1 MVNICVPRKGD
12 GTFDSLES
20 FTIVSEYEYPHRS
33 SYRKARNAS
42 QGGDCIVE
50 RRKMIESR
58 NNTQILCFA
67 LNSPVPAKAL
77 SISNVPTNAE
87 SPTQVLLIHQT
98 SKTNSR
104 RCLKSAGIKTMISRL
119 PQSAGPLV

>member
-1 MVNICVPRKGD
+1 MVHICVPRKGN

-20 FTIVSEYEYPHRS
+20 FTVVSEYEYPHCS
-33 SYRKARNAS
+33 LYRKARNAS

-58 NNTQILCFA
+58 NNTQILCVA
-67 LNSPVPAKAL
+67 LNSPVPEKAL

-98 SKTNSR
+98 SKTNSH
-104 RCLKSAGIKTMISRL
+104 RCLKSAGMISRL
-119 PQSAGPLV
+119 SDWPQSAGPLA